1 MAASSFSVP
10 VYDTQTMGGVAPI
23 RIHADATLAVANS
36 LRHRSPVTP
45 FFSRLS
51 ILLALACIAAGANA
65 EEAPLT
71 DCAAIRG
78 LSKEAAARR
87 LPVQLRGV
95 VTFSYPRENTSFV
108 LQTGGEGTYVE
119 RGEFAR
125 SRGLIPTGWSWPGS
139 LPRGSVVELNG
150 VTGPGD
156 YAPVV
161 YPQHIQIVGTAPLPE
176 ATPLPISEL
185 LDGKWDCQRVRVRGV
200 IQFTEKT
207 PHEVQGAWCE
217 LVAHGGRVRVLIN
230 RLDSAESLAHLADAE
245 VEVTGVMFVNWN
257 SRGEL
262 LGARLNV
269 ENVDDLRVIERGPGD
284 PFSVP
289 ALNLS
294 EIQPFSRDG
303 STLHRRRCTGTVTL
317 VRSERGGSSSF
328 FIQEGQRGVCVET
341 NDPTPVAPGDRV
353 EVSGF
358 VQMKEHFGMI
368 HAAVVRKLGTVP
380 LPAPLPVDRRLV
392 LGRSVEGRSVTDAK
406 DVDGLLST
414 LDGRLEKR
422 DVADRE
428 SPRLLLSSEGRL
440 VAVTFSRDTPPNAF
454 DRFEPGSL
462 LRIVGVIRVELAS
475 SWPAQEHP
483 YPVNYGFLVPS
494 LDNVT
499 VLQAAP
505 WWTPQRLWLLLGGI
519 GAVLII
525 TLAWNWLLRRRVE
538 QRSIQLA
545 EEMRARREAAVEFD
559 ATLRERQRLAADLH
573 DTLEQGLT
581 GIAFRVE
588 TMVVQRTKAQ
598 DNSENLDRV
607 RHLLAGVREDVRRSV
622 WNLRADALEGHT
634 LAEALQATADRL
646 AGQSDLIVAV
656 ESEGTPLALPDL
668 IAGNLLLLAQEA
680 MTNALKHG
688 EPRSILVRLA
698 FTADTVRLTVEDDGI
713 GFDPAQAAT
722 PSEGH
727 FGIQGMRERAKRL
740 GGTLEIDSAPGR
752 GTRIVVTVPVE
763 TANTTATRA

>member
-1 MAASSFSVP
+1 MTPSFF
-10 VYDTQTMGGVAPI
+10 
-23 RIHADATLAVANS
+23 R
-36 LRHRSPVTP
+36 
-45 FFSRLS
+45 FS
-51 ILLALACIAAGANA
+51 IALALLCAVTGVKAD
-65 EEAPLT
+65 EAPLT

-95 VTFSYPRENTSFV
+95 VTLSNPRENTAFV

-139 LPRGSVVELNG
+139 LPRGTVVELNG
-150 VTGPGD
+150 VTGSGD

-200 IQFTEKT
+200 VQFTEET
-207 PHEVQGAWCE
+207 PLESRGAWCE

-230 RLDSAESLAHLADAE
+230 RLDSPESLARLADAE

-269 ENVDDLRVIERGPGD
+269 EDVGDLRVIERGPKD

-317 VRSERGGSSSF
+317 IWPERGSRSF
-328 FIQEGQRGVCVET
+328 FIQEGRRGVCVET
-341 NDPTPVAPGDRV
+341 NDQTPLAPGDRV
-353 EVSGF
+353 EVAGF

-368 HAAVVRKLGTVP
+368 HAAVVRKVGTTE
-380 LPAPLPVDRRLV
+380 LPTPIPVDRRLV

-406 DVDGLLST
+406 DVDGLLAT
-414 LDGRLEKR
+414 LDGRLEKI

-428 SPRLLLSSEGRL
+428 TPRLLLSSEGRL
-440 VAVTFSRDTPPNAF
+440 IAVSFNRNTPPAAF
-454 DRFEPGSL
+454 DRFEPGSI
-462 LRIVGVIRVELAS
+462 LRITGVVRVELAS

-494 LDNVT
+494 LNDVA
-499 VLQAAP
+499 VIAAAP
-505 WWTPQRLWLLLGGI
+505 WWTPQRLWMLLGGI
-519 GAVLII
+519 GAVLVI

-538 QRSIQLA
+538 QRSVQLA

-588 TMVVQRTKAQ
+588 TMIVQRTKAQ

-607 RHLLAGVREDVRRSV
+607 RHLLSGVREDVRRSV

-656 ESEGTPLALPDL
+656 ETEGAPLALPDL
-668 IAGNLLLLAQEA
+668 VAGNLLLLAQEA

-688 EPRSILVRLA
+688 EPRSIVVRLV
-698 FTADTVRLTVEDDGI
+698 FTEDTVRLMVEDDGR

-722 PSEGH
+722 PREGH

-740 GGTLEIDSAPGR
+740 GGTFNIDSAPRR
-752 GTRIVVTVPVE
+752 GTRIVVAVPVP
-763 TANTTATRA
+763 APDSVLTRA

>member
-1 MAASSFSVP
+1 VLP
-10 VYDTQTMGGVAPI
+10 
-23 RIHADATLAVANS
+23 RLAT
-36 LRHRSPVTP
+36 
-45 FFSRLS
+45 LS
-51 ILLALACIAAGANA
+51 ILLVLVVVAVGARA
-65 EEAPLT
+65 EETPLT
-71 DCAAIRG
+71 DCAAVRS

-108 LQTGGEGTYVE
+108 LQTRGEGTYVE

-125 SRGLIPTGWSWPGS
+125 AHGLVPTGWSWPGA
-139 LPRGSVVELNG
+139 LPAGTVIEMNG

-156 YAPVV
+156 YAPVI
-161 YPQHIQIVGTAPLPE
+161 YPQHIRIVGTAPLPE

-200 IQFTEKT
+200 VQFTETT
-207 PHEVQGAWCE
+207 PPEAQAGWCE
-217 LVAHGGRVRVLIN
+217 LVAHGGRVRVRIN
-230 RLDSAESLAHLADAE
+230 RLDSSASLAHLADAE
-245 VEVTGVMFVNWN
+245 VEVAGVMFVNWN

-262 LGARLNV
+262 LGARLNIDSV
-269 ENVDDLRVIERGPGD
+269 NDLQVIERGPDD

-317 VRSERGGSSSF
+317 AWPGRGPVQSF
-328 FIQEGQRGVCVET
+328 FIQEGRRGVCVET
-341 NDPTPVAPGDRV
+341 SDQTPLAPGDRV
-353 EVSGF
+353 EASGF
-358 VQMKEHFGMI
+358 VQMKEDFGMI
-368 HAAVVRKLGTVP
+368 HAAVVRKLGTAP
-380 LPAPLPVDRRLV
+380 LPAPIPVDRRLI

-406 DVDGLLST
+406 DVDGMLAT
-414 LDGRLEKR
+414 IDGRLEKI

-428 SPRLLLSSEGRL
+428 TPRLLLSSEGRL
-440 VAVTFSRDTPPNAF
+440 VAVSFNRETPAAAF

-462 LRIVGVIRVELAS
+462 LRIVGVVRVELAS

-494 LDNVT
+494 LDDVT
-499 VLQAAP
+499 VISAAP

-519 GAVLII
+519 GAVLVF

-538 QRSIQLA
+538 QRSTQLA

-588 TMVVQRTKAQ
+588 TMIVQRTKAQ

-607 RHLLAGVREDVRRSV
+607 RHLLSGVREDVRRSV

-656 ESEGTPLALPDL
+656 ETEGAPLVLPDL

-698 FTADTVRLTVEDDGI
+698 FTADTVRLTVEDDGR

-722 PSEGH
+722 PREGH

-740 GGTLEIDSAPGR
+740 GGTLEVDSAPGR
-752 GTRIVVTVPVE
+752 GTRIIVKVPVHAPE
-763 TANTTATRA
+763 PAVART